1 MNRLNITNENDRL
14 TVATILIK
22 NDYVVSQG
30 KEKVGTGNKTVKYLE
45 YEEKK

>member
-1 MNRLNITNENDRL
+1 MNRIDISNENDRL
-14 TVATILIK
+14 VVATILIK

-30 KEKVGTGNKTVKYLE
+30 KEKNGNRTIKFLE